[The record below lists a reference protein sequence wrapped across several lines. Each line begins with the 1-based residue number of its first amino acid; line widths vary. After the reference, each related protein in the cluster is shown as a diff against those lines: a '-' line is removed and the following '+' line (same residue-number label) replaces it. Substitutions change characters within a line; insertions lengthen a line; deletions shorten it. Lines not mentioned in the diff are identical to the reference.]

1 MSPKPWSSEACL
13 SLKEEHREELDKAI
27 NWIFNAEETDISAD
41 IFQDKYSR
49 FTLEES
55 LILLSLLLRGISI
68 KLSPTYTCLKLNGRV
83 FLTINNEKGHVT
95 FLGFWTCSQKAH
107 EAHFWLQDLVMI
119 ICTYTIWVE
128 RAWFKVYFHVSF
140 VSIENF

>member
-1 MSPKPWSSEACL
+1 MEVFGTP
-13 SLKEEHREELDKAI
+13 I
-27 NWIFNAEETDISAD
+27 NWIFNAKETETGANLI
-41 IFQDKYSR
+41 QDKYSH
-49 FTLEES
+49 FTLEEY

-107 EAHFWLQDLVMI
+107 EAH
-119 ICTYTIWVE
+119 
-128 RAWFKVYFHVSF
+128 
-140 VSIENF
+140 

>member
-1 MSPKPWSSEACL
+1 M
-13 SLKEEHREELDKAI
+13 EELGTPIDQ
-27 NWIFNAEETDISAD
+27 IFNAEEPQNSAD
-41 IFQDKYSR
+41 FICDYFSQ
-49 FTLEES
+49 FTLEEY

-107 EAHFWLQDLVMI
+107 EAHF
-119 ICTYTIWVE
+119 
-128 RAWFKVYFHVSF
+128 
-140 VSIENF
+140 